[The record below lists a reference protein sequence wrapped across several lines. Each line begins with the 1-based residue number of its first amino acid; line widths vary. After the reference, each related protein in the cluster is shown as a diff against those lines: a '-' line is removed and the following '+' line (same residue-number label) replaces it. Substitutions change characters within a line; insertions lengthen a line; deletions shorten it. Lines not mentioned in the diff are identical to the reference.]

1 MPVIRRRRP
10 VRVVRRRRINMVRRP
25 IGRTIVTKK
34 LMGSKVHYFKRTAF
48 YSGMIA
54 GSTLLDV
61 GGALVFQLNS
71 LPNYTEFTNLFDMYR
86 INGVKVTFMPRGNSA
101 EVGTNQGIV
110 KLFSAIDYD
119 DNTTPASLSEI
130 LQYETLKTT
139 NSTRDHKRYIKP
151 KLARVLYQAGA
162 SNAYGAGTGWIDCSN
177 PQVPHYGM
185 KYVLQQ
191 LPAGAQSYD
200 CKITF
205 YLAFKNVV

>member
-1 MPVIRRRRP
+1 MPVNRRLR
-10 VRVVRRRRINMVRRP
+10 VRVVRRRRINAVRRP
-25 IGRTIVTKK
+25 IGRTLVTKK

-48 YSGMIA
+48 YSGFIT
-54 GSTLLDV
+54 GSTLTDV
-61 GGALVFQLNS
+61 TGALQFQLNS

-86 INGVKVTFMPRGNSA
+86 INGVKVTLMPRGNSA
-101 EVGTNQGIV
+101 EVGTNQGLV
-110 KLFSAIDYD
+110 KLFSVIDYD
-119 DNTTPASLSEI
+119 DNIAPAALTEV
-130 LQYETLKTT
+130 LQYESLKTT
-139 NSTRDHKRYIKP
+139 NTSRDHKRYIKP
-151 KLARVLYQAGA
+151 KLSRVLYQPGA
-162 SNAYGAGTGWIDCSN
+162 VNAYGASNGWIDCTN